1 MWNGAMKTARFNAIL
16 PTGLPLLRDLNQFW
30 LHYYTNVHTISKGVT
45 NAQIGNSCKVT
56 KYLSLINSDSI
67 PYSCEQE
74 HMFIGPYQNTE
85 C

>member
-45 NAQIGNSCKVT
+45 NSQIGNSCKVT
-56 KYLSLINSDSI
+56 K
-67 PYSCEQE
+67 
-74 HMFIGPYQNTE
+74 
-85 C
+85 